1 MINLAIL
8 GETKSLI
15 TLQRSPL
22 SSSDTPTPSFLAV
35 DFFCGAGGT
44 TRGLIDAGGYVA
56 AGVDK
61 VGDCRET
68 FEKNNVNI
76 DATEARF
83 LQRDIFVKTE
93 TYPDGEQ
100 DVLMEEID
108 GVLAPLKARYPG
120 VPTLFAICAPCQP
133 FTNIA
138 RNQLTE
144 ERAEGRQRDRDLLTQ
159 TMDFID
165 RFNPE
170 LILSENVQGIQN
182 PKYGGQWAKFERGLE
197 ERGYI
202 VGSTIADTSKFG
214 IPQMRKRSIMLAVHK
229 SIYNGL
235 NQVEV
240 EDGVRLA
247 VPTSDGTG
255 VVKTAWDAIKHLP
268 PLKAGE
274 SHPGIANHACSN
286 LSAEN
291 MRRLE
296 MLEPGQSNLVFMGT
310 DLELAC
316 HARLRNGSKE
326 NRTGFSDSYTRMFK
340 DRPAPTITTKCF
352 SFTNGRYGHP
362 EQLRAISVR
371 EAAAIQTFPDTYKF
385 YANSIQKTAKM
396 VGNAV
401 PPLLS
406 TFFGKVLVDMTKDAS
421 ANEALEKAA

>member
-1 MINLAIL
+1 MSENQ
-8 GETKSLI
+8 K
-15 TLQRSPL
+15 
-22 SSSDTPTPSFLAV
+22 PTPSFIAI

-68 FEKNNVNI
+68 FERNNVNI
-76 DATEARF
+76 DGSEARF
-83 LQRDIFVKTE
+83 LQRDIFAKTE

-100 DVLMEEID
+100 DVLMGEIED
-108 GVLAPLKARYPG
+108 VVSPLKARYPG

-159 TMDFID
+159 TMDFVD
-165 RFNPE
+165 RFRPD

-182 PKYGGQWAKFERGLE
+182 PKYGGQWAKFESGLE
-197 ERGYI
+197 ERDYI
-202 VGSTIADTSKFG
+202 VGSIIADTSKYG
-214 IPQMRKRSIMLAVHK
+214 VPQMRKRSIMLAVHK
-229 SIYNGL
+229 SVYNE
-235 NQVEV
+235 QHTVELA
-240 EDGVRLA
+240 GKIRLA

-255 VVKTAWDAIKHLP
+255 TVKTAWDAIKHFP
-268 PLKAGE
+268 PLAAGE
-274 SHPGIANHACSN
+274 SHGSIPNHNCSN

-291 MRRLE
+291 KRRLE
-296 MLEPGQSNLVFMGT
+296 MLEPGQSNLAFMGT

-316 HARLRNGSKE
+316 HARLRNGSKS

-340 DRPAPTITTKCF
+340 DKPAPTITTKCF

-371 EAAAIQTFPDTYKF
+371 EAAAIQTFPDNYEF
-385 YANSIQKTAKM
+385 HANSIQKTAKM

-406 TFFGKVLVDMTKDAS
+406 TFFGKVLVEMTR
-421 ANEALEKAA
+421 KAEHAELHRAA

>member
-1 MINLAIL
+1 MTVIND
-8 GETKSLI
+8 K
-15 TLQRSPL
+15 
-22 SSSDTPTPSFLAV
+22 TPSFIAV

-68 FEKNNVNI
+68 FERNNVNV
-76 DATEARF
+76 DGTQARF
-83 LQRDIFVKTE
+83 LQRDIFQKTE
-93 TYPDGEQ
+93 DYADGEQ
-100 DVLMEEID
+100 DVLMDEID
-108 GVLAPLKARYPG
+108 SVLTPLKARYAG

-144 ERAEGRQRDRDLLTQ
+144 ERAEGRERDRDLLTQ
-159 TMDFID
+159 TMDFVD
-165 RFNPE
+165 RFMPE

-197 ERGYI
+197 ERGYV
-202 VGSTIADTSKFG
+202 VGSTIADTSKYG

-229 SIYNGL
+229 SVYNGL
-235 NQVEV
+235 HRVEFG
-240 EDGVRLA
+240 EGFRLA

-255 VVKTAWDAIKHLP
+255 VMKTAWEAISHLP
-268 PLKAGE
+268 PLEAGE
-274 SHPGIANHACSN
+274 AHPTIPNHNCSN
-286 LSAEN
+286 LSEEN
-291 MRRLE
+291 MRRLR

-316 HARLRNGSKE
+316 HARLRSGSKE
-326 NRTGFSDSYTRMFK
+326 NRTGFSDSYTRMHK

-362 EQLRAISVR
+362 EQMRAISVR
-371 EAAAIQTFPDTYKF
+371 EAAAIQTFPDDYRF
-385 YANSIQKTAKM
+385 FANSIQKTAKM

-401 PPLLS
+401 PPKLS
-406 TFFGKVLVDMTKDAS
+406 EFFGKVLVEMVAD
-421 ANEALEKAA
+421 NGEAELDVAA

>member
-1 MINLAIL
+1 
-8 GETKSLI
+8 
-15 TLQRSPL
+15 L
-22 SSSDTPTPSFLAV
+22 SSKGTPTPSFIAV

-61 VGDCRET
+61 VGDCRQT
-68 FEKNNVNI
+68 FEKNNVNV
-76 DATEARF
+76 DGAEARF
-83 LQRDIFVKTE
+83 LQRDIFQKTDA
-93 TYPDGEQ
+93 YPDGEQ

-108 GVLAPLKARYPG
+108 GVIAPLKARYPG

-165 RFNPE
+165 RFHPE

-182 PKYGGQWAKFERGLE
+182 PKYGGQWANFERGLE
-197 ERGYI
+197 ARGYI
-202 VGSTIADTSKFG
+202 VGSTIADTSKYR

-229 SIYNGL
+229 SVYNGL
-235 NQVEV
+235 NEV
-240 EDGVRLA
+240 EFGDGVRLS

-255 VVKTAWDAIKHLP
+255 VTKTAWDAIKHFPALR
-268 PLKAGE
+268 AGE
-274 SHPGIANHACSN
+274 SHPSIPNHNCSN
-286 LSAEN
+286 LSNEN
-291 MRRLE
+291 RRRLE
-296 MLEPGQSNLVFMGT
+296 MLQPGQSNLVFMGT

-316 HARLRNGSKE
+316 HARLRNGSKG

-371 EAAAIQTFPDTYKF
+371 EAAAIQTFRDDYQF

-406 TFFGKVLVDMTKDAS
+406 TFFGKVLVDMVKDTS
-421 ANEALEKAA
+421 SQSLNKAA

>member
-1 MINLAIL
+1 MSTQDN
-8 GETKSLI
+8 K
-15 TLQRSPL
+15 
-22 SSSDTPTPSFLAV
+22 TPSFIAV

-61 VGDCRET
+61 VGDCRDT

-76 DATEARF
+76 DGAEARF
-83 LQRDIFVKTE
+83 LQRDIFQKTD

-100 DVLMEEID
+100 DVLMDEID
-108 GVLAPLKARYPG
+108 GVIAPLKARYPG

-170 LILSENVQGIQN
+170 IILSENVQGIQN
-182 PKYGGQWAKFERGLE
+182 PKYGGQWANFERGLE

-202 VGSTIADTSKFG
+202 VGSTIADTSKYG
-214 IPQMRKRSIMLAVHK
+214 IPQMRKRSIMLAVRK
-229 SIYNGL
+229 DVYNGR
-235 NQVEV
+235 NEVAV
-240 EDGVRLA
+240 EDGTRLA

-255 VVKTAWDAIKHLP
+255 AVKTAWDAISHFPALR
-268 PLKAGE
+268 AGE
-274 SHPGIANHACSN
+274 AHPTIPNHNCSN
-286 LSAEN
+286 LSKEN

-296 MLEPGQSNLVFMGT
+296 MLAPGQSNLAFMGT

-316 HARLRNGSKE
+316 HARLRSGAKE
-326 NRTGFSDSYTRMFK
+326 NKTGFSDSYTRMFK

-362 EQLRAISVR
+362 EQMRAISVR
-371 EAAAIQTFPDTYKF
+371 EAAAIQTFPDDYVF

-401 PPLLS
+401 PPKLS
-406 TFFGKVLVDMTKDAS
+406 EFFGRVLVDMMRPAEVAVAD
-421 ANEALEKAA
+421 LAA

>member
-1 MINLAIL
+1 MSGKDFNAPNFI
-8 GETKSLI
+8 
-15 TLQRSPL
+15 
-22 SSSDTPTPSFLAV
+22 AV

-61 VGDCRET
+61 VGDCRTT

-76 DATEARF
+76 DGAEARF
-83 LQRDIFVKTE
+83 LQRDIFQKTE

-100 DVLMEEID
+100 DVLMSEIE
-108 GVLAPLKARYPG
+108 GVIAPLKARYPG

-159 TMDFID
+159 TMDFVD
-165 RFNPE
+165 RFMPE
-170 LILSENVQGIQN
+170 MILSENVQGIQN
-182 PKYGGQWAKFERGLE
+182 PKYGGQWAKFEKGLE
-197 ERGYI
+197 DRGYI
-202 VGSTIADTSKFG
+202 VGSTIADTSKYG
-214 IPQMRKRSIMLAVHK
+214 VPQMRKRSIMLAVHR
-229 SIYNGL
+229 SVYNGL
-235 NQVEV
+235 NEVAV
-240 EDGVRLA
+240 EDGTRLA

-255 VVKTAWDAIKHLP
+255 VVKTAWEAISHFP
-268 PLKAGE
+268 ELKAGE
-274 SHPGIANHACSN
+274 AHPTIPNHNCSG
-286 LSAEN
+286 LSDAN
-291 MRRLE
+291 MRRLS

-316 HARLRNGSKE
+316 HARLRSGAKE
-326 NRTGFSDSYTRMFK
+326 NKTGFSDSYTRMFK

-362 EQLRAISVR
+362 EQMRAISVR
-371 EAAAIQTFPDTYKF
+371 EAAAIQTFPDSYEF
-385 YANSIQKTAKM
+385 HANSIQKTAKM

-401 PPLLS
+401 PPKLS
-406 TFFGKVLVDMTKDAS
+406 EFFGKVLVDMTKAGAVEVDQ
-421 ANEALEKAA
+421 AA